1 LQSLNITIPYK
12 EKVFNLCSE
21 ISPVASKLKA
31 INTLKLNSER
41 EWSATNT
48 DVEGFI
54 YPLKKLNLTK
64 KQSIVLG
71 SGGAARSVIQG
82 LINLKISKISVV
94 SRNKSSLDELIKNF
108 ENPVIQNMWNIVH
121 EFNISLEII
130 YDLFDGIESDI
141 KQNVKIDTRKDL
153 LIYCYRVA
161 GTVGLMMAKI
171 LKVSKKQSLKS
182 AIDLGIA
189 MQLTNIS
196 RDVIEDSKKN
206 RSYINGSF
214 EEINSTI
221 KLADTF
227 YKNSFYSIREIP
239 LSFRFSI
246 LVARRI
252 YRKIGYKILKKKTF
266 ENYSKSG
273 KIYVSNFEKVLETI
287 LSIYDLI
294 ILSLL
299 NKNDDQIEHDHLLIN
314 KEINLDE
321 RI

>member
-1 LQSLNITIPYK
+1 MSSKNYLSIYAKSFNWAGFFLPKKTYKNCSYLYDFCRVVDNIADD
-12 EKVFNLCSE
+12 ECE
-21 ISPVASKLKA
+21 IE
-31 INTLKLNSER
+31 I
-41 EWSATNT
+41 
-48 DVEGFI
+48 
-54 YPLKKLNLTK
+54 KKIK
-64 KQSIVLG
+64 FQKFVSDFKQ
-71 SGGAARSVIQG
+71 
-82 LINLKISKISVV
+82 
-94 SRNKSSLDELIKNF
+94 KNF
-108 ENPVIQNMWNIVH
+108 ENPVIQNMWNIIH

-171 LKVSKKQSLKS
+171 LNVSKKQSLKS

-206 RSYINGSF
+206 RSYINGNF

-221 KLADTF
+221 ELADTF
-227 YKNSFYSIREIP
+227 YENSFYSIREIP

>member
-1 LQSLNITIPYK
+1 MEKNNNLSIYAKSFNWSGFFLPKKTYKNCSYLYDFCRVVDNIADD
-12 EKVFNLCSE
+12 EGE
-21 ISPVASKLKA
+21 IE
-31 INTLKLNSER
+31 I
-41 EWSATNT
+41 
-48 DVEGFI
+48 
-54 YPLKKLNLTK
+54 KKIK
-64 KQSIVLG
+64 FQKFVSDFKQ
-71 SGGAARSVIQG
+71 
-82 LINLKISKISVV
+82 
-94 SRNKSSLDELIKNF
+94 KNF
-108 ENPVIQNMWNIVH
+108 EDPVIQNMWNIIN

-206 RSYINGSF
+206 RSYINGNF

>member
-1 LQSLNITIPYK
+1 MSSKNYLSIYAKSFNWAGFFLPKKTYKNCSYLYDFCRVVDNIADDEGEIEIK
-12 EKVFNLCSE
+12 KVKFQKFVS
-21 ISPVASKLKA
+21 
-31 INTLKLNSER
+31 
-41 EWSATNT
+41 
-48 DVEGFI
+48 DF
-54 YPLKKLNLTK
+54 
-64 KQSIVLG
+64 KQ
-71 SGGAARSVIQG
+71 
-82 LINLKISKISVV
+82 
-94 SRNKSSLDELIKNF
+94 KNF
-108 ENPVIQNMWNIVH
+108 EDPVIQNMWNIIH

-171 LKVSKKQSLKS
+171 LNVNKKQSLKS

-206 RSYINGSF
+206 RSYINGNF

>member
-1 LQSLNITIPYK
+1 MSSKNYLSIYAKSFNWAGFFLPKRTYKNCSYLYDFCRVVDNIADD
-12 EKVFNLCSE
+12 ENE
-21 ISPVASKLKA
+21 IEIKKLKFQKFV
-31 INTLKLNSER
+31 N
-41 EWSATNT
+41 
-48 DVEGFI
+48 DF
-54 YPLKKLNLTK
+54 
-64 KQSIVLG
+64 KQ
-71 SGGAARSVIQG
+71 
-82 LINLKISKISVV
+82 
-94 SRNKSSLDELIKNF
+94 KNF
-108 ENPVIQNMWNIVH
+108 EDPVIQNMWNIIN

-206 RSYINGSF
+206 RSYINGNF